1 MERQVEVPVAAGK
14 VMPACSPGGAKR
26 NPGTAQQLRKPGFR
40 FAPPGLQERR
50 NDAMT
55 TDDATTSVIIAGAGP
70 VGLGLAC
77 ELGMR
82 GVDCMLI
89 EKRDGAIKVPKQ
101 SMVSSR
107 NMEFC
112 RRWGVSQA
120 VRTAVWPESHP
131 RDFIYLDTLC
141 GRELLRVK
149 LPSYA
154 KRDLRDYTPEA
165 PCPCPQIYFDPI
177 LVARVKSFG
186 NVKVQYST
194 SLEAFTQ
201 DGDGVD
207 VQLTDLATGANY
219 SVRTRY
225 LVGCDG
231 PAGVIRQGL
240 GIALEGLGV
249 VANSVNL
256 FFRSPELPAFHDKG
270 W

>member
-1 MERQVEVPVAAGK
+1 
-14 VMPACSPGGAKR
+14 
-26 NPGTAQQLRKPGFR
+26 
-40 FAPPGLQERR
+40 
-50 NDAMT
+50 MT
-55 TDDATTSVIIAGAGP
+55 TSGATTSVIIAGAGP
-70 VGLGLAC
+70 VGLALAC

-112 RRWGVSQA
+112 RRWGIAPA

-131 RDFIYLDTLC
+131 RDFIYLDSLR

-154 KRDLRDYTPEA
+154 QRDPRDYTPEA

-177 LVARVKSFG
+177 LVARLKSFG
-186 NVKVQYST
+186 NVKIHYNT
-194 SLEAFTQ
+194 SLDAFTQ
-201 DGDGVD
+201 DGGGVD
-207 VQLTDLATGANY
+207 VQLTDLASGATR
-219 SVRTRY
+219 SVRARY

-231 PAGVIRQGL
+231 PAGVIRERL

-256 FFRSPELPAFHDKG
+256 F
-270 W
+270 